1 MLVRGISC
9 LVPGIPGKTENIRIV
24 SVVGRLLEHSR
35 IYAFGVGD
43 ETTVFL
49 SSADLMTRN
58 LDKRVEIAWPV
69 NDPALRARVLDYF
82 TTMLS
87 DTAKLRELQSD
98 GTFTDLCAFVPK
110 GRNPFDAQDHLI
122 KEAYI
127 AAERARATGLTS
139 PQFVDAAASGTPATA
154 PTLSSAMADMAED
167 AKEDFVTAE
176 EIEQSEGTESGPAE
190 ARAESEPKVE
200 TAVEAKAAIEAKSA
214 SLEKEPLEIAIDDAP
229 KGEDAQVPVEIKS
242 QKPKADA
249 AVEVKKPADVK
260 TPAATSAQAK
270 KPQPAPTQKKKGFFA
285 SLFGR

>member
-1 MLVRGISC
+1 M
-9 LVPGIPGKTENIRIV
+9 
-24 SVVGRLLEHSR
+24 VGRLLEHSR

-98 GTFTDLCAFVPK
+98 GTFTDLCVFVPE
-110 GRNPFDAQDHLI
+110 GRHPFDAQDHLI

-139 PQFVDAAASGTPATA
+139 PQFVDAAVSGTPATA
-154 PTLSSAMADMAED
+154 PTLSSTMADMAED

-176 EIEQSEGTESGPAE
+176 EIEQAEEAEGKAAAE
-190 ARAESEPKVE
+190 AKAEGKHA
-200 TAVEAKAAIEAKSA
+200 AVEAKKPAEAKA
-214 SLEKEPLEIAIDDAP
+214 
-229 KGEDAQVPVEIKS
+229 
-242 QKPKADA
+242 
-249 AVEVKKPADVK
+249 
-260 TPAATSAQAK
+260 PAATAAPAATQAK
-270 KPQPAPTQKKKGFFA
+270 KPQPAPAPKKKGFFA
-285 SLFGR
+285 RLFGR